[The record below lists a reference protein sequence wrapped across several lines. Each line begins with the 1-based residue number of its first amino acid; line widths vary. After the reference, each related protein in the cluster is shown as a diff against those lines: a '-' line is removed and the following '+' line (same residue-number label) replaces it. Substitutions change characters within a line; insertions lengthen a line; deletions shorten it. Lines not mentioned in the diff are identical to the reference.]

1 MIAKIQLLSNKFA
14 RPGPADGVMKG
25 DGATQLK
32 LGIVVFKVLTN
43 CLIRVIAVD
52 EEQADRLVDLLGSFS
67 GGET

>member
-1 MIAKIQLLSNKFA
+1 MIAKIQLLSNKLA

-32 LGIVVFKVLTN
+32 LGVIVFEVLAN
-43 CLIRVIAVD
+43 CLVRVITVY
-52 EEQADRLVDLLGSFS
+52 EQKAYRLVDLLGSFF